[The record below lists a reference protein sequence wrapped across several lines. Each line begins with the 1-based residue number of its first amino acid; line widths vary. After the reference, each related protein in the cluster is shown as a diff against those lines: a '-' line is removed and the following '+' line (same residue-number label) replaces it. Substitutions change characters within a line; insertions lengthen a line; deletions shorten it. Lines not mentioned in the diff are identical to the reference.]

1 MDLTPP
7 SLTRSMKKQNKIKSD
22 FQKAFLPCVSEIGRG
37 FVPLKDD
44 AMTDR
49 TCEPLPSPRPY
60 VTPTPGL
67 SPHRVALSWSCTECN
82 FHLPLKNQY
91 GKALIPRI
99 SIFQ

>member
-49 TCEPLPSPRPY
+49 TCEPLPSPRP
-60 VTPTPGL
+60 TPT
-67 SPHRVALSWSCTECN
+67 HRVALSWSCTECN